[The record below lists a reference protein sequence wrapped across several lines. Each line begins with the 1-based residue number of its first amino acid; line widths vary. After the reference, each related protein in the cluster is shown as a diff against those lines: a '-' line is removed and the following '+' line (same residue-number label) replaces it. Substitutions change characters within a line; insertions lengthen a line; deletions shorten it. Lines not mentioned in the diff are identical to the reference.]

1 VVARIAGEIR
11 TAEHSRPP
19 RTRLLDPD
27 RSQAPA
33 DQPGAGQ
40 DDDVEGVRLST
51 TSTPVPR
58 RRLGPEGP
66 EVSALGY
73 GAMGLSGVYG
83 EADDQESV
91 RLLHHLLDIGVDFL
105 DTADV
110 YGAGHNERLLGRA
123 LQGRRDEAF
132 LATKFGAGADSG
144 LGKPENV
151 RTSIDESLSRL
162 GVDHVDL
169 YYLHRIDPVTSIEDT
184 VGAMAELVRAGK
196 VRHLGLSEV
205 TARTLR
211 RAHQVHPI
219 TAVQQEYSLFTR
231 EPEEELLPAMREL
244 GVGLVPYSPLGRGML
259 TGAFRDTSDVE
270 NLEVRQQR
278 YPRFGEDSLRHNLSL
293 VERIRTIA
301 DEQNRTPAQLALG
314 WVLARGEDVVPIPGS
329 RRISNVEANVDAA
342 RYPLDADT
350 VRELTEMFPIGTA
363 AGERYTPEGL
373 ARLDR

>member
-1 VVARIAGEIR
+1 M
-11 TAEHSRPP
+11 
-19 RTRLLDPD
+19 
-27 RSQAPA
+27 
-33 DQPGAGQ
+33 
-40 DDDVEGVRLST
+40 ST
-51 TSTPVPR
+51 SSTPPVPR

-110 YGAGHNERLLGRA
+110 YGGGHNEELIGRA
-123 LQGRRDEAF
+123 LRGRRDEVF

-151 RTSIDESLSRL
+151 RAQIDASLARL

-196 VRHLGLSEV
+196 VGHLGLSEV

-231 EPEEELLPAMREL
+231 DPEEELLPAMREL
-244 GVGLVPYSPLGRGML
+244 GVGLVPYSPLGRGVL
-259 TGAFRDTSDVE
+259 TGAIRDASDVE
-270 NLEVRQQR
+270 NLQARQQR
-278 YPRFGEDSLRHNLSL
+278 YPRFGDDSLRHNLAL
-293 VERIRTIA
+293 VDRVRAIA
-301 DEQNRTPAQLALG
+301 DEQGRTPAQLALG
-314 WVLARGEDVVPIPGS
+314 WVLAQGDDVVPIPGS
-329 RRISNVEANVDAA
+329 RRVGNVEANVDAA
-342 RYPLDADT
+342 RHPLDAGT